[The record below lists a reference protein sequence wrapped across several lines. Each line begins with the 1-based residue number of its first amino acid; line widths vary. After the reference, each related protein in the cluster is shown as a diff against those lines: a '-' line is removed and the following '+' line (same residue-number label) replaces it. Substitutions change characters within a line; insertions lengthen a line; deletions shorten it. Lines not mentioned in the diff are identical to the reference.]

1 MLENFQ
7 KVCKSEIEVKIFIN
21 KHKKESL
28 ERLYKL
34 KLQDLVSNI
43 LLKK

>member
-34 KLQDLVSNI
+34 KL
-43 LLKK
+43 